1 MTDSVA
7 GEFTAKYGP
16 DGQLVEQT
24 YPGGI
29 VRKDTVNAVG
39 EATARTYTRTSDNKV
54 IWAQSA
60 DISTQGQV
68 AKDTSSTAT
77 RTYQYDRLGRLVK
90 AEQNTVTTGCVTRQ
104 YAFDT
109 HSNRLSKQT
118 SPRGAAGECST
129 GGATAENHT
138 YDSADRLTDAGYVY
152 DAFGRTVKTA
162 TGATNT
168 YWANDRVAAQ
178 EKGDTK
184 QEWAVDAAH
193 RLTAFTTS
201 KKQANGTWA
210 GATSKLNHYG
220 DDSDEVRWTIE
231 DTTQGTLTRNVSGP
245 DADLV
250 ATTSKTGDVQLQL
263 TNLFGSVVITTDT
276 ALTKPVVLDFDEFGI
291 PQDGQTGVRYGW
303 LGGKQRSAEA
313 LDGDILMGAR
323 LYSPALGRYL
333 QIDPIPGGNASAYDS

>member
-1 MTDSVA
+1 M
-7 GEFTAKYGP
+7 
-16 DGQLVEQT
+16 
-24 YPGGI
+24 
-29 VRKDTVNAVG
+29 
-39 EATARTYTRTSDNKV
+39 
-54 IWAQSA
+54 
-60 DISTQGQV
+60 STQGQV

-77 RTYQYDRLGRLVK
+77 RSYQYDRLGRLVK
-90 AEQNTVTTGCVTRQ
+90 AEQTTAAAGCVTRQ
-104 YAFDT
+104 YAFDA

-129 GGATAENHT
+129 AGATAENHT
-138 YDSADRLTDAGYVY
+138 YDSADRLTDASFVY

-201 KKQANGTWA
+201 KKQADGSWA
-210 GATSKLNHYG
+210 NATSKLNHYG
-220 DDSDEVRWTIE
+220 DDSDHVRWTVE

-245 DADLV
+245 DA
-250 ATTSKTGDVQLQL
+250 ASKTGDVQLQL

-276 ALTKPVVLDFDEFGI
+276 ALNKPLVLDFDEFGI
-291 PQDGQTGVRYGW
+291 RQDGQANVRFGW
-303 LGGKQRSAEA
+303 LGGKERSAEA
-313 LDGDILMGAR
+313 QDGDILMGAR
-323 LYSPALGRYL
+323 LYSPTLGRFL
-333 QIDPIPGGNASAYDS
+333 QVDPDRSCSADLPFRPGRGRMPASGWYGPRASPVRPDPREDRHDRPEVRLPCVR